1 MDICRGYSVEKQLIE
16 AYEGYTIY
24 LFLSPS
30 SQLHNREEKSN
41 NCSFSI

>member
-1 MDICRGYSVEKQLIE
+1 MDFCRGYSVEKQLIE
-16 AYEGYTIY
+16 VYEDYITY

-30 SQLHNREEKSN
+30 SQLHNREAKSN